1 MIMWYNNKSVTRT
14 YTSKDSQNCWATISG
29 ISGWKK
35 IRTGS
40 ADGVTN
46 TFVTLNAAKANS
58 RPVDVYIVANLIER
72 AVMR

>member
-40 ADGVTN
+40 ADGVTY